1 MLLDER
7 SGSVPLVMVT
17 VTNNSG
23 GGQPVSL
30 ENLRGVRALCDRH
43 GVPLFL
49 DACRFAENAW
59 FIRERED
66 GQGERDGA
74 RHRARD
80 RVARRR
86 HDDVAPRR
94 IRSPTSAAGWR

>member
-1 MLLDER
+1 M
-7 SGSVPLVMVT
+7 VPLRPIVTAKGIAISVMMT

-30 ENLRGVRALCDRH
+30 ENIRGARAICRAA

-59 FIRERED
+59 FIREREP
-66 GQGERDGA
+66 GHAEE
-74 RHRARD
+74 
-80 RVARRR
+80 
-86 HDDVAPRR
+86 APMQ
-94 IRSPTSAAGWR
+94 IAQAQKLIDSGGKNGV